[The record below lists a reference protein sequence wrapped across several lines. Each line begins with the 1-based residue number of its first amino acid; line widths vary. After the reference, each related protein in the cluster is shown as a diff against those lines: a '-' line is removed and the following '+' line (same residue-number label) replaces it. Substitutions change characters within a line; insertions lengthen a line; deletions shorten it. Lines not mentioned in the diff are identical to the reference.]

1 MFIYTVFEDYISK
14 YSYFAV
20 KLDNIEHSCR
30 LEQKCITLLSLGIA
44 YLN

>member
-20 KLDNIEHSCR
+20 KLDNIEYSCR
-30 LEQKCITLLSLGIA
+30 LEKKNVLLLSLGIA